1 MERERLSSILLEF
14 QAHHEALV
22 PRATGRLLHAMFL
35 NLIAQF
41 DEARSKQLHD
51 EPHYRPFTVSSLQ
64 GAQIREEFALLRRG
78 QTYTCR
84 VTLLDGGELQQQF
97 QTHVCQ
103 AHRIPVHLDNAV
115 LSLTRVISP
124 PSMDSRGWIN
134 STTWKRLV
142 TLPPADIITMHF
154 LSPTAFSMGD
164 RAFKL
169 FPDPTWVWG
178 SLLRDWNR
186 YAPACFQIDKTFIQE
201 AVAAAICV
209 ASCQELHTET
219 LRYASYIQKGFLG
232 TCSYALQDPVSAP
245 YLTALAAF
253 APYSGVG
260 SKTTMGMG
268 QTLVTWAASRGD
280 QTTALSLQKNML

>member
-1 MERERLSSILLEF
+1 MEREKLSSILLEF

-22 PRATGRLLHAMFL
+22 PRTTGRLLHAVFL
-35 NLIAQF
+35 NLVAQF

-51 EPHYRPFTVSSLQ
+51 EPHYRPFTISSLQ
-64 GAQIREEFALLRRG
+64 GARIHEEYVLLRRG

-84 VTLLDGGELQQQF
+84 MTFLDGGDLQQQLLA
-97 QTHVCQ
+97 HVGQ
-103 AHRIPVHLDNAV
+103 VHTIPVHLDNAI
-115 LSLTRVISP
+115 LSLKRVISTP
-124 PSMDSRGWIN
+124 TTDSHGWVR
-134 STTWKRLV
+134 STTWKTLV
-142 TLPPADIITMHF
+142 TLPPANLITMRF

-201 AVAAAICV
+201 AAASAICV
-209 ASCQELHTET
+209 TSCQELHIET
-219 LRYASYIQKGFLG
+219 LRYASYVQKGFLG
-232 TCSYALQDPVSAP
+232 TCSYTLQDLFSAP

-253 APYSGVG
+253 APYAGVG

-268 QTLVTWAASRGD
+268 QVRIDFGS
-280 QTTALSLQKNML
+280 